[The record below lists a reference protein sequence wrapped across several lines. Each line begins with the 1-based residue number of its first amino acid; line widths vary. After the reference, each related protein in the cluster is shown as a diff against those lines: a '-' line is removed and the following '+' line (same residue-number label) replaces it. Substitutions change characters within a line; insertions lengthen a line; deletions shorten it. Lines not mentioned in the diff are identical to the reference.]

1 MPVPVPTIGMLPV
14 FNIFMTFGRCSHLKF
29 PSALLAAV
37 TLISCGIALFDQ
49 VLMVPENRI
58 GHTQVLGADLQTIR
72 KGITLLVCAVFSG
85 VELKEPLTR
94 TDLWALPASAA
105 GLSSAFANGR
115 DGRRIGNGQA
125 GPAAVADSDVQCPI
139 RPLP

>member
-1 MPVPVPTIGMLPV
+1 
-14 FNIFMTFGRCSHLKF
+14 LKF
-29 PSALLAAV
+29 PSALLAAAIP
-37 TLISCGIALFDQ
+37 ISWGIALSDQ
-49 VLMVPENRI
+49 VLMVPANRI
-58 GHTQVLGADLQTIR
+58 GHPQVPGAGLKTIR
-72 KGITLLVCAVFSG
+72 KGITLLVCAVFPG
-85 VELKEPLTR
+85 VEVKEPLTR

-115 DGRRIGNGQA
+115 DGRQIGNGQA